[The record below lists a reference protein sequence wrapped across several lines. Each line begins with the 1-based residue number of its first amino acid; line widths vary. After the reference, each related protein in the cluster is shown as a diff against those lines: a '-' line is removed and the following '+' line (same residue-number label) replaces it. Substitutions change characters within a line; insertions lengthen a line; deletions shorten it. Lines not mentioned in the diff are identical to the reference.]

1 MKVYVVMQEWPHDA
15 TIIKGVFVN
24 EIRADMLVHNLDMQ
38 YSGCDHWMEE
48 WEVNADS

>member
-1 MKVYVVMQEWPHDA
+1 MKVYVVMQEWPYDA
-15 TIIKGVFVN
+15 TNIQGVFEN